1 MKIDKR
7 LKDHILNAYKSVPV
21 YCNLVNQ
28 KQLDMSLILAE
39 EQYEDIPIIEK
50 SFFVQQEQSPLS
62 PEGTI
67 LLLQEKLIHLRTSG
81 STGKYMDIYWKKEDY
96 KKSMLSL
103 WWYRYLYYG
112 ILPKDKMCF
121 FYSIGSR
128 EEQCCENN
136 KELGFSKSNLTR
148 ERMKSIYE
156 KMLDFKPK
164 WLLLQPSIAQL
175 LCECKETYHLKRIES
190 VQYIELSGE
199 VLSDRLREKIEK
211 EFCCHVANQYGAH
224 EFNSIAYECPH
235 KNMHLMTSNVL
246 VESIQ
251 EELVITTKTNSVMPL
266 IRYRI
271 GDLGHI
277 DYDKVCPCKNSAPV
291 LHLKAGRANDWILCE
306 NGEKIHIYVLLQ
318 AMDYMN
324 QLLDGDIK
332 QFQIVQNK
340 FSEFMIHVVISGE
353 YMEEELSDI
362 FEQCVLEERLKNAT
376 YKFVMHNQLIPDE
389 TVGKLACFKS
399 LIKE

>member
-7 LKDHILNAYKSVPV
+7 LKDHILNAYKSVPI

-190 VQYIELSGE
+190 VQYIELSCE
-199 VLSDRLREKIEK
+199 VLSD
-211 EFCCHVANQYGAH
+211 
-224 EFNSIAYECPH
+224 
-235 KNMHLMTSNVL
+235 
-246 VESIQ
+246 
-251 EELVITTKTNSVMPL
+251 
-266 IRYRI
+266 
-271 GDLGHI
+271 
-277 DYDKVCPCKNSAPV
+277 
-291 LHLKAGRANDWILCE
+291 
-306 NGEKIHIYVLLQ
+306 
-318 AMDYMN
+318 
-324 QLLDGDIK
+324 
-332 QFQIVQNK
+332 IV
-340 FSEFMIHVVISGE
+340 
-353 YMEEELSDI
+353 Y
-362 FEQCVLEERLKNAT
+362 
-376 YKFVMHNQLIPDE
+376 
-389 TVGKLACFKS
+389 
-399 LIKE
+399 